1 MRQCLR
7 YVKMIVFRPAV
18 FTKHDAEI
26 EFLPFYFY
34 FNRICKLLRR
44 GFKFCR
50 QLRKAVKIA
59 AVIKFAVIGQRVL
72 NNAVIGQFA
81 VAKGFAAV
89 SSKSSVV
96 FAHAPVF
103 VNFTFI
109 NGNVAENNADIII
122 GSGVYYF
129 FAKASQSSRK
139 DFCSHKSPIK

>member
-1 MRQCLR
+1 
-7 YVKMIVFRPAV
+7 MIVFRPAV
-18 FTKHDAEI
+18 LTKHDAEL

-34 FNRICKLLRR
+34 FNRMCKLLRR

-59 AVIKFAVIGQRVL
+59 AVVKFAVIGQRVL
-72 NNAVIGQFA
+72 NNAVIMQFA

-89 SSKSSVV
+89 SSKSGVV

-103 VNFTFI
+103 VNFASV

-122 GSGVYYF
+122 GGGVYNF
-129 FAKASQSSRK
+129 FAKGFAVIQKR
-139 DFCSHKSPIK
+139 FLFP

>member
-1 MRQCLR
+1 
-7 YVKMIVFRPAV
+7 MIVFRPAV
-18 FTKHDAEI
+18 LTKHNAEL
-26 EFLPFYFY
+26 EFLPLYFQ

-50 QLRKAVKIA
+50 QLRKAVKIT
-59 AVIKFAVIGQRVL
+59 AVVKFAVIGQRVL

-89 SSKSSVV
+89 SSKSGVV

-103 VNFTFI
+103 VNFASV

-122 GSGVYYF
+122 GSGVYNF
-129 FAKASQSSRK
+129 FAKGFAVLQKR
-139 DFCSHKSPIK
+139 FLLP